1 MGIKGAMINKICNL
15 MPYSFLKNNY
25 LKLSTSKLNDF
36 TDGEYYNKFLK
47 KSMLVR
53 DFDAYIDQVEKNNKY
68 CIIQQG
74 AFEYK
79 IINFCFVR
87 DMISLMIWCLE
98 NGYKPLIEI
107 YPSSDYYEEKSNL
120 WEKMFIQP
128 FGANLEEVK
137 KSGNYI
143 VCPINRFAVR
153 VGMSDVRKPEMVSL
167 WGKLLNKF
175 MVFNDYC
182 KDYVEKEYDS
192 ILAGKRVLACV
203 LRGTDYT
210 RTKPKGHPK
219 QPTTDEVFEKIDTVI
234 KENKIDYIYL
244 ATEEKA
250 IADKFKQYYPNKI
263 LENKRMYFDEKYF
276 SSGDENQKISEVHFD
291 RKDDDF
297 FKSLEYF
304 SSINLVSKSTML
316 VSGLSGGSEMAIY
329 LNGGKYEYCYLFDK
343 GVY

>member
-1 MGIKGAMINKICNL
+1 
-15 MPYSFLKNNY
+15 MPYSFLKSNY
-25 LKLSTSKLNDF
+25 LKLSTSKFQDF
-36 TDGEYYNKFLK
+36 TSREYYNKFFK
-47 KSMLVR
+47 KSMLVK
-53 DFDAYIDQVEKNNKY
+53 DFDACIAQVEKNNKY
-68 CIIQQG
+68 CLIQQG
-74 AFEYK
+74 AFEYR

-87 DMISLMIWCLE
+87 DMLSLMIWCLE
-98 NGYKPLIEI
+98 NGYKPLIDI
-107 YPSSDYYEEKSNL
+107 YPVSDYYEEKSNL

-137 KSGNYI
+137 KSGDYI
-143 VCPINRFAVR
+143 VCPINLFSVKIDMYDARRPERVR
-153 VGMSDVRKPEMVSL
+153 L

-175 MVFNDYC
+175 MVFNDSC
-182 KDYVEKEYDS
+182 KEYVEKEYNS
-192 ILAGKRVLACV
+192 ILADKRVVACV

-219 QPTTDEVFEKIDTVI
+219 QPTTNEVFEKIDTVI

-250 IADKFKQYYPNKI
+250 IADRFKQHYPNKI

-276 SSGDENQKISEVHFD
+276 LSDNENQKVSEIHFD

-297 FKSLEYF
+297 LKSLEYF
-304 SSINLVSKSTML
+304 SSINLVAKSNML

-329 LNGGKYEYCYLFDK
+329 LNGGKYDYCYLFDK
-343 GVY
+343 GFY